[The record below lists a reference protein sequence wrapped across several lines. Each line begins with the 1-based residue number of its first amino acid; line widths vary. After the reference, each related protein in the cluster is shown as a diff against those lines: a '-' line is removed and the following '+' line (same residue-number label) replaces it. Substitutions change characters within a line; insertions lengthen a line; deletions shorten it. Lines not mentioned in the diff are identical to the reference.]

1 MKKQTTLFFYLLG
14 VYVVLQFSWW
24 GYHLIDLSHELQ
36 KNEPGSQNRTWMVVG
51 EGSVFL
57 ALLIFGLWRIRRSIK
72 KELDLSQQQS
82 NFLLSVTHELKTPIA
97 SNRLYLQTILKR
109 ANLPN
114 EKREEL
120 LKSALGENKRLQ
132 EMIENILTA
141 TQLDNRV
148 LQLNVSDENIADFAE
163 DLVQKWSKQ
172 RCDISVVNKVRETV
186 KVDKVLIEIMIVN
199 LLENALK
206 YAKGNGINLSFSLI
220 DRSLQISVCD
230 QGPGISKED
239 QKQIF
244 KKFYRAGNEETRTE
258 KGTGLGLYIVS
269 ELVKIHNG
277 RISYQNNEPN
287 GACFKIVIENV

>member
-14 VYVVLQFSWW
+14 AYVVLQFSWW

-148 LQLNVSDENIADFAE
+148 LQLNVSDENIAEFAE

-186 KVDKVLIEIMIVN
+186 KVDKILIEIMIVN

-220 DRSLQISVCD
+220 DRSLQILVCD

>member
-14 VYVVLQFSWW
+14 AYVVLQFSWW

-57 ALLIFGLWRIRRSIK
+57 ALLIFGLWRIRQSIK

-148 LQLNVSDENIADFAE
+148 LQLNVSDENIAEFAE

>member
-14 VYVVLQFSWW
+14 AYVVLQFSWW

-148 LQLNVSDENIADFAE
+148 LQLNVSDEDIADFAE

-172 RCDISVVNKVRETV
+172 RCDISVVNKVCETV

>member
-24 GYHLIDLSHELQ
+24 GYHLIDLSNELQ
-36 KNEPGSQNRTWMVVG
+36 INEPGSQNRTWMVVG

-72 KELDLSQQQS
+72 KELELSQQQS

-97 SNRLYLQTILKR
+97 SNRLYLQTLLKR
-109 ANLPN
+109 VSLSE
-114 EKREEL
+114 EKRESL
-120 LKSALGENKRLQ
+120 LHSALTENKRLQ
-132 EMIENILTA
+132 DMIENILTA

-148 LQLNVSDENIADFAE
+148 LQLNKSEENIALLAQ

-172 RCDISVVNKVRETV
+172 RCDISVINNVSRNVN
-186 KVDKVLIEIMIVN
+186 VDRVLLEIMIIN

-206 YAKGNGINLSFSLI
+206 YAKGKGINLSFFLEENN
-220 DRSLQISVCD
+220 LQIIVCD
-230 QGPGISKED
+230 TGPGIAKEE

-277 RISYQNNEPN
+277 KISYQNNEPN

>member
-14 VYVVLQFSWW
+14 AYVVLQFSWW
-24 GYHLIDLSHELQ
+24 GYHLIDLSNELQ
-36 KNEPGSQNRTWMVVG
+36 INEPGSQNRTWMVVG

-57 ALLIFGLWRIRRSIK
+57 ALLIFGLWRIKRSIK
-72 KELDLSQQQS
+72 KELELSQQQS

-97 SNRLYLQTILKR
+97 SNRLYLQTLLKR
-109 ANLPN
+109 ANLSY

-120 LKSALGENKRLQ
+120 LHSALTENKRLQ

-148 LQLNVSDENIADFAE
+148 LHLNKSEEMIAQIAQ
-163 DLVQKWSKQ
+163 DLVQKWSTQ
-172 RCDISVVNKVRETV
+172 RCDISVINKVTRTV
-186 KVDKVLIEIMIVN
+186 KVDRVLLEIMIVN

-206 YAKGNGINLSFSLI
+206 YAKGKGINLSFLLEENN
-220 DRSLQISVCD
+220 LQIMVCD
-230 QGPGISKED
+230 QGPGIPKEE
-239 QKQIF
+239 QKQVF
-244 KKFYRAGNEETRTE
+244 KKFYRSGNEETRTE

-277 RISYQNNEPN
+277 KISYQNNTPK
-287 GACFKIVIENV
+287 GACFKIVIEDV

>member
-14 VYVVLQFSWW
+14 AYVVLQFSWW

-230 QGPGISKED
+230 QGSGISKED

>member
-14 VYVVLQFSWW
+14 AYVVLQFSWW

-148 LQLNVSDENIADFAE
+148 LQLNVSDENIAEFAE

-186 KVDKVLIEIMIVN
+186 KVDKILIEIMIVN

>member
-14 VYVVLQFSWW
+14 AYVVLQFSWW

>member
-14 VYVVLQFSWW
+14 AYVVLQFSWW

-148 LQLNVSDENIADFAE
+148 LQLNVSDENIAEFAE

-220 DRSLQISVCD
+220 DRSLQILVCD

>member
-14 VYVVLQFSWW
+14 AYVVLQFSWW

-148 LQLNVSDENIADFAE
+148 LQLNVSDENIAEFAE

>member
-14 VYVVLQFSWW
+14 AYVVLQFSWW

-148 LQLNVSDENIADFAE
+148 LQLNVSDENIAEFAE

-172 RCDISVVNKVRETV
+172 RCDISVVNKVREKV

-230 QGPGISKED
+230 QGPGILKED